1 MAPDATRECAC
12 DRYNPHVKEAP
23 SSLPA
28 YSNITLAR
36 DIWRFLKPH
45 KWRFIFVTCA
55 RLTGDIARLY
65 PPLAFAQI
73 ISYLGGY
80 QQGQSLLPVWHLIGL
95 AGAAHLIH
103 VSGRQTAKIVGF
115 RLAEYICL
123 EAQMTT
129 LRHLFLLDLSWHE
142 KENSGNKMKRLQKGS
157 DGMNLVIR
165 MWINNFLEIT
175 VNFIGVTVVF
185 AAFDIQISLAIL
197 GFLFTYFLISNAFMK
212 RGSSLSH
219 QVNIG
224 EEEIQGLAYEAVNN
238 IRSVK
243 VLGMSAPL
251 EKRVRKKTDGVYAL
265 IRKRIFWYQS
275 RDWVLVVFG
284 NTFALVMVAFI
295 TWGIANGKYEL
306 GLLILFIEYFRKIWE
321 NIEEVAR
328 VLLDFVVAKYSVF
341 RLTEILAEPVGIDRE
356 HGKKDFPS
364 HWDSIEVRNVSF
376 GYRKDQKILDDI
388 SFSIRRGEKI
398 GIIGLSGAGKST
410 LFKLMLKEHEN
421 YGGEVLIGDT
431 PLRDIR
437 RTSFFKHSAVVLQ
450 DTEVF
455 NFTLKDNI
463 MLASPRQTAN
473 DALLKQAIATSHV
486 KDFLKRLPE
495 GLETYIGEKGVKL
508 SGGEKQRV
516 GIARAVFKQP
526 DILFLDEATSHLD
539 MESEEKIRDSLHRF
553 FQKVTAIVIAHRL
566 STIKE
571 MDRILVLESGKII
584 EQGTF
589 QELYAKK
596 GRFHELWEKQKF

>member
-1 MAPDATRECAC
+1 MQHPNGGRI
-12 DRYNPHVKEAP
+12 RYNPWVKGNAYD
-23 SSLPA
+23 LPA
-28 YSNITLAR
+28 YSNIALAR
-36 DIWRFLKPH
+36 DIWRFLKPY
-45 KWRFIFVTCA
+45 KWRFLFVTCA

-65 PPLAFAQI
+65 PALAFAQI
-73 ISYLGGY
+73 ISYLGNY
-80 QQGQSLLPVWHLIGL
+80 QSGQSLMPVWQLIGF
-95 AGAAHLIH
+95 AGVAHLIH
-103 VSGRQTAKIVGF
+103 ISGRQIAKIVGF

-123 EAQMTT
+123 EAQLKT
-129 LRHLFLLDLSWHE
+129 LQHLFLLDLSWHE

-165 MWINNFLEIT
+165 MWINNFLEIA
-175 VNFIGVTVVF
+175 VNFVGVTVVF
-185 AAFDIQISLAIL
+185 AAFDIHISLAIL
-197 GFLFTYFLISNAFMK
+197 AFLIVYSLISRAFMK
-212 RGSSLSH
+212 KATALSH

-251 EKRVRKKTDGVYAL
+251 EKRVRKKTESVFTL
-265 IRKRIFWYQS
+265 IRRRIFWYQS
-275 RDWVLVVFG
+275 RDWVLVIFG
-284 NTFALVMVAFI
+284 NAFSLTMMTFIAL
-295 TWGIANGKYEL
+295 GIASGKYEL

-321 NIEEVAR
+321 NIEEMAR
-328 VLLDFVVAKYSVF
+328 VMLDFIVAKYSVY

-356 HGKKDFPS
+356 QGKKNFPAE
-364 HWDSIEVRNVSF
+364 WDKIEVRNLSF
-376 GYRKDQKILDDI
+376 GYRKDQTILRDI
-388 SFSIRRGEKI
+388 SFTIKRGEKI
-398 GIIGLSGAGKST
+398 GIVGLSGAGKST

-437 RTSFFKHSAVVLQ
+437 RTSFFRHSAVVLQ

-455 NFTLKDNI
+455 NFTLKDNV
-463 MLASPRQTAN
+463 MLANPQETGN
-473 DALLKQAIATSHV
+473 DALLKQAVATAHV

-539 MESEEKIRDSLHRF
+539 MESEEKIRDSLHQF

-571 MDRILVLESGKII
+571 MDRILVLEGGKII